1 MNRSTPPRMVRR
13 LLVGALACALFTGTA
28 ALAQTKLVVG
38 YTAVPDFAA
47 AFIAKERRF
56 FDKHKLDVTLQ
67 QLPLTSNMPPALMS
81 DSIQIGGTTP
91 PVFLQAVDSGLDLVA
106 VATGSTY
113 DNTKAFVGIV
123 GKSGANIRSA
133 QDLVG
138 KKFGV
143 PGLGGTLH
151 VLVRRWLAD
160 KGVDSK
166 RVSFIEVPLPQI
178 PSVLQGGSIDAA
190 VTAEPFVTRIVQS
203 KIGEVV
209 PGFSGDMPN
218 GFATVTYVATRQWAT
233 THGAALKAF
242 RDAIA
247 DAVAFANSNR
257 AEAYADLGKYF
268 KVPDP
273 VLKATPWPNLVN
285 GVTDSQ
291 LRFWSDTMTAQDMLK
306 KPVVLSSLLAR

>member
-1 MNRSTPPRMVRR
+1 MNPLRSLRWLTLGA
-13 LLVGALACALFTGTA
+13 LLVSSA
-28 ALAQTKLVVG
+28 AIAQTKIVVG

-47 AFIAKERRF
+47 AFIAKERGF
-56 FDKHKLDVTLQ
+56 FDKHRLDVTLQ
-67 QLPLTSNMPPALMS
+67 QLPLTSNVPPALVS

-106 VATGSTY
+106 VATGATY
-113 DNTKAFVGIV
+113 DNTKNYVGIV
-123 GKSGANIRSA
+123 GKAGANIKTA

-166 RVSFIEVPLPQI
+166 RVTFIEVPLPQI

-190 VTAEPFVTRIVQS
+190 ATAEPFITRIVQA

-209 PGFSGDMPN
+209 PGFSSDMPS
-218 GFATVTYVATRQWAT
+218 GFATVSYIATRKWAT
-233 THGAALKAF
+233 SNGPALKAF

-247 DAVAFANSNR
+247 EAVAFANGNR
-257 AEAYADLGKYF
+257 EQAYADLGKYF
-268 KVPDP
+268 KVPEP
-273 VLKATPWPNLVN
+273 VLKATPWPALVSN
-285 GVTDSQ
+285 ISDEQ
-291 LRFWSDTMTAQDMLK
+291 MRFWSDTMATQDMLK
-306 KPVVLSSLLAR
+306 KPVVLSSLLAK

>member
-1 MNRSTPPRMVRR
+1 MNPSTLPRMVRG
-13 LLVGALACALFTGTA
+13 LMAGALACALFTSMA
-28 ALAQTKLVVG
+28 AQAQTKLIVG

-47 AFIAKERRF
+47 AFIAKERGF

-67 QLPLTSNMPPALMS
+67 QLPLTSNVPPALMS

-91 PVFLQAVDSGLDLVA
+91 PVFLQAVDSGVDLVA

-113 DNTKAFVGIV
+113 DNTRALIGIV

-138 KKFGV
+138 KKVGV

-160 KGVDSK
+160 KGVDTK
-166 RVSFIEVPLPQI
+166 RVTFIEVPLPQI

-190 VTAEPFVTRIVQS
+190 VTAEPFVTRIVQG
-203 KIGEVV
+203 KIGEAV
-209 PGFSGDMPN
+209 PGFSSDMPN
-218 GFATVTYVATRQWAT
+218 GFATVTYATTRQWAV
-233 THGAALKAF
+233 THGAALQAF
-242 RDAIA
+242 RAAIA

-268 KVPDP
+268 KVPEP
-273 VLKATPWPNLVN
+273 ILKSTPWPNLVAD
-285 GVTDSQ
+285 VTDAQ
-291 LRFWSDTMTAQDMLK
+291 LRFWSDAMTAQDMLK

>member
-1 MNRSTPPRMVRR
+1 MNPLRSLRWLTLGA
-13 LLVGALACALFTGTA
+13 LLVSSA
-28 ALAQTKLVVG
+28 AIAQTKLVIG

-47 AFIAKERRF
+47 AFIAKERGF
-56 FDKHKLDVTLQ
+56 FEKHKLDVTLQ
-67 QLPLTSNMPPALMS
+67 QLPLTSNVPPALVS

-106 VATGSTY
+106 VATGATY
-113 DNTKAFVGIV
+113 DNTKGYVGIV
-123 GKSGANIRSA
+123 GKAGANIKTA

-166 RVSFIEVPLPQI
+166 RVTFIEVPLPQI

-190 VTAEPFVTRIVQS
+190 VTAEPFVTRIVQT

-209 PGFSGDMPN
+209 PGFSTDMPN
-218 GFATVTYVATRQWAT
+218 GFATVSYVATRQWAT
-233 THGAALKAF
+233 SNGPALKAF

-247 DAVAFANSNR
+247 EAVAFANSNR
-257 AEAYADLGKYF
+257 EQAYADLGKYF
-268 KVPDP
+268 KVPEP
-273 VLKATPWPNLVN
+273 VLKATPWPALASN
-285 GVTDSQ
+285 VTDAQ
-291 LRFWSDTMTAQDMLK
+291 MRFWSDTMAAQDMLK
-306 KPVVLSSLLAR
+306 KPVVLSSLLAK

>member
-1 MNRSTPPRMVRR
+1 MNPLRSLRWLTLGA
-13 LLVGALACALFTGTA
+13 LLVSSA
-28 ALAQTKLVVG
+28 AIAQTKIVVG

-47 AFIAKERRF
+47 AFIAKERGF

-67 QLPLTSNMPPALMS
+67 QLPLTSNVPPALVS

-106 VATGSTY
+106 VATGATY
-113 DNTKAFVGIV
+113 DNTKNYVGIV
-123 GKSGANIRSA
+123 GKAGANIKTA

-166 RVSFIEVPLPQI
+166 RVAFIEVPLPQI

-190 VTAEPFVTRIVQS
+190 VTAEPFVTRIVQA

-209 PGFSGDMPN
+209 PGFSSDMPS
-218 GFATVTYVATRQWAT
+218 GFATVSYIATRKWAT
-233 THGAALKAF
+233 SNGPALKAF
-242 RDAIA
+242 RDAITE
-247 DAVAFANSNR
+247 AVAFANGNR
-257 AEAYADLGKYF
+257 EQAYADLGKYF
-268 KVPDP
+268 KVPEP
-273 VLKATPWPNLVN
+273 VLKATPWPALVSN
-285 GVTDSQ
+285 ITDEQ
-291 LRFWSDTMTAQDMLK
+291 MRFWSDTMATQDMLK
-306 KPVVLSSLLAR
+306 KPVMLSSLLAK

>member
-1 MNRSTPPRMVRR
+1 MNPLHTLHWLTLGA
-13 LLVGALACALFTGTA
+13 LLVSTA
-28 ALAQTKLVVG
+28 AIAQTKLVVG

-47 AFIAKERRF
+47 AFIAKERGF
-56 FDKHKLDVTLQ
+56 FEKHKLDVTLQ
-67 QLPLTSNMPPALMS
+67 QLPLTSNVPPALVS

-106 VATGSTY
+106 VTTGATY
-113 DNTKAFVGIV
+113 DNTKNYVGIV
-123 GKSGANIRSA
+123 GKAGANIKTA

-166 RVSFIEVPLPQI
+166 RVTFIEVPLPQI

-190 VTAEPFVTRIVQS
+190 VTAEPFVTRIVQT

-209 PGFSGDMPN
+209 PGFSTDMPN
-218 GFATVTYVATRQWAT
+218 GFATVSYVATRQWAT
-233 THGAALKAF
+233 SNGPALKAF
-242 RDAIA
+242 RESIA
-247 DAVAFANSNR
+247 EAVAFANSNR
-257 AEAYADLGKYF
+257 EQAYADLGKYF
-268 KVPDP
+268 KVPEP
-273 VLKATPWPNLVN
+273 VLKATPWPALAST
-285 GVTDSQ
+285 VTDAQ
-291 LRFWSDTMTAQDMLK
+291 MRFWSDTMATQDMLK
-306 KPVVLSSLLAR
+306 KPVVLSSLLAK

>member
-1 MNRSTPPRMVRR
+1 MNPLRSLRWLTLGA
-13 LLVGALACALFTGTA
+13 LLVSNA
-28 ALAQTKLVVG
+28 AIAQTKIVVG

-47 AFIAKERRF
+47 AFIAKERGF

-67 QLPLTSNMPPALMS
+67 QLPLTSNVPPALVS

-106 VATGSTY
+106 VATGATY
-113 DNTKAFVGIV
+113 DNTKNYVGIV
-123 GKSGANIRSA
+123 SKAGANIKTA

-166 RVSFIEVPLPQI
+166 RVTFIEVPLPQI

-190 VTAEPFVTRIVQS
+190 VTAEPFVTRIVQT

-209 PGFSGDMPN
+209 PGFSSDMPS
-218 GFATVTYVATRQWAT
+218 GFATVSYIATRKWAT
-233 THGAALKAF
+233 SNGPALKAF

-247 DAVAFANSNR
+247 EAVAFANGNR
-257 AEAYADLGKYF
+257 EQAYADLGKYF
-268 KVPDP
+268 KVPEP
-273 VLKATPWPNLVN
+273 VLKATPWPALVSN
-285 GVTDSQ
+285 ITDEQ
-291 LRFWSDTMTAQDMLK
+291 MRFWSDTMATQDMLK
-306 KPVVLSSLLAR
+306 KPVMLSSLLAK